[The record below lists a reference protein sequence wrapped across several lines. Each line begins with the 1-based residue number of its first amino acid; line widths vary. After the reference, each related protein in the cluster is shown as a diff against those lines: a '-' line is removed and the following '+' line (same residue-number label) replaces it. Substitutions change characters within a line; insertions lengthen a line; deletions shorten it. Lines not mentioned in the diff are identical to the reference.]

1 VQPNRARN
9 RALLIGAGW
18 TVAAA
23 VALALFKSLQSE
35 PIYLWSLGVVAL
47 GWAGALLHALAAERR
62 AASASL
68 VAAGCETRALIDGL
82 AQATG
87 MEMQRA
93 CSELV
98 RVDDMLA
105 HAIERLLA
113 VFDSVS
119 EQACHQQREL
129 ALAAAAVQGTPA
141 AERLRDAAERV
152 ASDVNGAVTAL
163 QFRDVVGQKLGHLRS
178 ELEALEQVMHR
189 VREVS
194 AAPAE
199 PAVAGLAA
207 RVQGLLRELEQ
218 AKAVGPVQQALMH
231 AGEVDLF

>member
-1 VQPNRARN
+1 
-9 RALLIGAGW
+9 
-18 TVAAA
+18 
-23 VALALFKSLQSE
+23 
-35 PIYLWSLGVVAL
+35 
-47 GWAGALLHALAAERR
+47 
-62 AASASL
+62 
-68 VAAGCETRALIDGL
+68 
-82 AQATG
+82 
-87 MEMQRA
+87 M
-93 CSELV
+93 
-98 RVDDMLA
+98 
-105 HAIERLLA
+105 
-113 VFDSVS
+113 
-119 EQACHQQREL
+119 
-129 ALAAAAVQGTPA
+129 
-141 AERLRDAAERV
+141 
-152 ASDVNGAVTAL
+152 NGAVTAL